1 MRSSFCVCCLYIR
14 TSTKNTPRNLFGL
27 SAVILQNS
35 ILFLTHCNLE
45 KMAAVLLNHLNA
57 RSIRNKQFFDRFS
70 NPDTVRSPRN
80 QLPRR
85 VNPSSH
91 DEKRKKLLEK
101 PFLIQN
107 VAWKKRRTSISATCW
122 SPIFMC
128 DQFRS
133 QFSFDHV
140 THIKNHFR
148 WGFFIIVVIGGGW
161 KIPVP
166 RRVCVRVVIVSDGGK
181 NEVIFTALLYVGD
194 KLWRRGI
201 KKVAARNEIVI
212 MYIFCN
218 KIK

>member
-57 RSIRNKQFFDRFS
+57 RSIRNKQFFDRSS

-140 THIKNHFR
+140 THIKKSFSLRVFYYCCYRR
-148 WGFFIIVVIGGGW
+148 WMKNPRPAACMCACCYRFGWGEKWSYFHGFIICWGQ
-161 KIPVP
+161 
-166 RRVCVRVVIVSDGGK
+166 
-181 NEVIFTALLYVGD
+181 ALAKG
-194 KLWRRGI
+194 
-201 KKVAARNEIVI
+201 N
-212 MYIFCN
+212 
-218 KIK
+218 